1 MALKC
6 GIIGIANVG
15 KSTLFNC
22 MSNTKAET
30 SSFAFTTN
38 KSNIGIVD
46 VPDPRLYNLENF
58 QSTEKIIPATVE
70 IVDIPGLA
78 RGANKGEGVGNQFLT
93 DIRNTDALIHVLR
106 CFDDE
111 ELPHIEGSVNPV
123 RDIETINL
131 ELQVKDL
138 ESVEKKITRLEK
150 LAKIGDKDAKRGI
163 EVLQIYRE
171 HLENFQNAA
180 TAPVGEAD
188 KKYIDDLFLLTV
200 KPVLY
205 VCNVDDAS
213 ATAGNKYVNEVKA
226 FLNAGGEEHAEG
238 AGVEGT
244 NTDSGATGADAGA
257 TGAGAGAAGA
267 DSGAT
272 GADAGAG
279 TGIAGE
285 AAGAGKAAAGKSAAD
300 KAAAGKAATGKAAAG
315 KAGASDN
322 QSDTGPEVLVLAA
335 RLEAEI
341 AELDKEDRAEFLSD
355 AGLAEPG
362 VNKLIRSAYAMLNL
376 MSFFTV
382 GPKEIRA
389 WTIKRGMTAPQAAG
403 VIHSD
408 LERGFIRAEVMKYD
422 DFITLGSEAKCKEAG
437 KLAIEGKNYVVKDG
451 DILHIRFNV

>member
-1 MALKC
+1 MSLKC

-22 MSNTKAET
+22 MSNTKVET
-30 SSFAFTTN
+30 TSFAFTSN

-58 QSTEKIIPATVE
+58 QETDKIIPATVE

-78 RGANKGEGVGNQFLT
+78 KGANKGEGVGNQFLS

-111 ELPHIEGSVNPV
+111 NLPHIEGSVDPV

-150 LAKIGDKDAKRGI
+150 LAKVGDKDAKKGI
-163 EVLQIYRE
+163 EVLKVYKD
-171 HLENFQNAA
+171 HLENFQNAS
-180 TAPVGEAD
+180 TAPVSAPD
-188 KKYIDDLFLLTV
+188 QKYIEDMFLLTV

-213 ATAGNKYVNEVKA
+213 ATTGNKYVDAVKEY
-226 FLNAGGEEHAEG
+226 LQSEAGGTGEAGG
-238 AGVEGT
+238 AAAVDGRTSGDPAKT
-244 NTDSGATGADAGA
+244 NTS
-257 TGAGAGAAGA
+257 
-267 DSGAT
+267 
-272 GADAGAG
+272 
-279 TGIAGE
+279 
-285 AAGAGKAAAGKSAAD
+285 
-300 KAAAGKAATGKAAAG
+300 
-315 KAGASDN
+315 
-322 QSDTGPEVLVLAA
+322 PEVLVLAA
-335 RLEAEI
+335 KLEEEI
-341 AELDKEDRAEFLSD
+341 AELDPEDREEFLSD
-355 AGLAEPG
+355 AGLTEPG
-362 VNKLIRSAYAMLNL
+362 VNKLVRSAYSMLNL

-403 VIHSD
+403 AIHSD
-408 LERGFIRAEVMKYD
+408 LERGFIRAEVMKYN
-422 DFITLGSEAKCKEAG
+422 DFVALGSEQACKVAG
-437 KLAIEGKNYVVKDG
+437 KLAVEGKNYVVGDG